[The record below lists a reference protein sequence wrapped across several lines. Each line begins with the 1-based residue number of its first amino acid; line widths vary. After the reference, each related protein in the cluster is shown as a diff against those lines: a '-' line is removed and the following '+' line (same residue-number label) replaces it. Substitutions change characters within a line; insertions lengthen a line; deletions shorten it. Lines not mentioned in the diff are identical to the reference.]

1 VPEEVMVHRVERFE
15 DRLDG
20 FAEVPL
26 GWEQPT
32 SKIAAPEIDTVFDV
46 SILEE
51 LDVGQQGVWWIRGIG
66 EPEDGSGLV
75 EESFAC
81 VEPLEELLELAM
93 GFYGMDELSE
103 LVEVGLAGQAGA
115 RRGEGSEVL
124 RYGEETLDATGEG
137 RGEGETGRSLAFA
150 FQNPVDRGGN
160 LAGRRVVG
168 TLEPAEQCP
177 QSRASFV
184 DSPEGDESAIGAVQE
199 PLAEALEHMVVTQK
213 IRDSDICE
221 EGDGCP
227 AGAGLVPDNGDG
239 SPKPG
244 DRLLDDGLDLFDPF
258 AVDPPRVEDPS
269 PPAVVAEEEPAASLV
284 VGAVDVQGIP
294 SPHPLAQRRH
304 PVTVQGPEVE

>member
-103 LVEVGLAGQAGA
+103 LVEAALQA
-115 RRGEGSEVL
+115 RRV
-124 RYGEETLDATGEG
+124 R
-137 RGEGETGRSLAFA
+137 
-150 FQNPVDRGGN
+150 
-160 LAGRRVVG
+160 
-168 TLEPAEQCP
+168 
-177 QSRASFV
+177 
-184 DSPEGDESAIGAVQE
+184 
-199 PLAEALEHMVVTQK
+199 AEAKAPRCCGTERRRSM
-213 IRDSDICE
+213 R
-221 EGDGCP
+221 P
-227 AGAGLVPDNGDG
+227 ARGVAKGKQGGVL
-239 SPKPG
+239 
-244 DRLLDDGLDLFDPF
+244 
-258 AVDPPRVEDPS
+258 PS
-269 PPAVVAEEEPAASLV
+269 PSRI
-284 VGAVDVQGIP
+284 Q
-294 SPHPLAQRRH
+294 
-304 PVTVQGPEVE
+304 